1 MTEGNKAKQR
11 SVDWGHCDT
20 VLLDMDGT
28 MLDLAFD
35 HYFWRELVPARIALK
50 RDISEADARADLF
63 ELFAAKEGSL
73 EWYCLEYWSEALDL
87 DMAAL
92 KQSIGHKV
100 GFLPDTRRFLEA
112 VQKSHRRL
120 ILVTNAHPEA
130 LRVKLSA
137 VDFDHYFDGMVTSHE
152 FGYPKERAEFW
163 PALQA
168 SLGFDRSRSLFV
180 DDSLSVLR
188 AARDYGIDRV
198 VAVERPETSLPAR
211 VIETFASVHS
221 LDELLGPGAMN
232 APEPV

>member
-1 MTEGNKAKQR
+1 MTERNKAKQL
-11 SVDWGHCDT
+11 SVDWSHCDT

-50 RDISEADARADLF
+50 RNISEADARTRLF
-63 ELFAAKEGSL
+63 ALFAAKEGTL
-73 EWYCLEYWSEALDL
+73 QWYCLEYWSQALDL
-87 DMAAL
+87 DMVAL
-92 KQSIGHKV
+92 KRSISHKV
-100 GFLPDTRRFLEA
+100 GFLPDTRRFLSA
-112 VQKSHRRL
+112 AKKSHRRL

-152 FGYPKERAEFW
+152 FGYPKEHEAFW

-180 DDSLSVLR
+180 DDSFSVLR
-188 AARDYGIDRV
+188 AARDYGINRV
-198 VAVERPETSLPAR
+198 VAVERPDTGVPAR
-211 VIETFASVHS
+211 RIEAFASVHS
-221 LDELLGPGAMN
+221 LDDLLGPKTTS
-232 APEPV
+232 AP

>member
-1 MTEGNKAKQR
+1 
-11 SVDWGHCDT
+11 
-20 VLLDMDGT
+20 

-35 HYFWRELVPARIALK
+35 HYFWRELVPAHIALK
-50 RDISEADARADLF
+50 RNISEAEARAELF

-73 EWYCLEYWSEALDL
+73 EWYCLEYWSKALDL

-92 KQSIGHKV
+92 KQSISHKV
-100 GFLPDTRRFLEA
+100 GFLPDTRRFLTA
-112 VQKSHRRL
+112 VQKSRRRL

-137 VDFDHYFDGMVTSHE
+137 VDFDHYFDAMVTSHE
-152 FGYPKERAEFW
+152 FGYPKEHADFW

-198 VAVERPETSLPAR
+198 VAVERPDTGLPAR
-211 VIETFASVHS
+211 VIETFASVLS
-221 LDELLGPGAMN
+221 LDELLDPGAMN
-232 APEPV
+232 DLEPV